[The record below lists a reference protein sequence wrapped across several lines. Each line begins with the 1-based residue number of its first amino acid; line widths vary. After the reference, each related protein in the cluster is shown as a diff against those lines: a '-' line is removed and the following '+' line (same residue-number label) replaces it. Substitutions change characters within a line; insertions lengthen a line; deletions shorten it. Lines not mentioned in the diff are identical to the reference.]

1 MAKPVLSDPIAL
13 RLPVELLQDVE
24 TVAAASERSRSWV
37 IVRALKY
44 YMLAEGRDV
53 LQTLAAEAA
62 VARGEVMDMDVLLQ
76 EFADLDAGVA
86 SAEKVGPR
94 DDAV

>member
-1 MAKPVLSDPIAL
+1 
-13 RLPVELLQDVE
+13 
-24 TVAAASERSRSWV
+24 
-37 IVRALKY
+37 
-44 YMLAEGRDV
+44 MLAEGRDV

-76 EFADLDAGVA
+76 EFAALDAGVA